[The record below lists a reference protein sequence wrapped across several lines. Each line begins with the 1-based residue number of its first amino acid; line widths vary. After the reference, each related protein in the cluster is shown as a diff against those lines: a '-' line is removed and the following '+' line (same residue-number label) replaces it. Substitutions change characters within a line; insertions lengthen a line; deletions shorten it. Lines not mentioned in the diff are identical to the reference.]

1 MLLRDS
7 RDVTLLQS
15 RNKSSTQRLIIVA
28 DEKEDDELV
37 VLCCLVKDG
46 PSGVYGSTKEK
57 CSSCGERIWLSPAT
71 RRTVEKAGPV
81 YKLLCIPCGEKRL
94 HDSPD
99 GDDKLMPP
107 SEEQLRE
114 IQKNMTEWN

>member
-1 MLLRDS
+1 MA
-7 RDVTLLQS
+7 
-15 RNKSSTQRLIIVA
+15 N
-28 DEKEDDELV
+28 EKEDDELV

-57 CSSCGERIWLSPAT
+57 CNSCGERVWLSPAT
-71 RRTVEKAGPV
+71 RRTVERAGPI

-94 HDSPD
+94 RDSPD